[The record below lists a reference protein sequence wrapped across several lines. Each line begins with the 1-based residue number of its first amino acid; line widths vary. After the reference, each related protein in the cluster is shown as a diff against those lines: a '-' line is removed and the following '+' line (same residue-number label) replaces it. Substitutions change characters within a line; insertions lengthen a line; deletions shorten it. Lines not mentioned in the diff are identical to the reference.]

1 MRRTL
6 TALLCLIL
14 CPPLLAGAASTP
26 DGLRA
31 MAGKV
36 TLPGGVA
43 TLDLPPQ
50 LRYLDPADAR
60 KVLVDSWG
68 NPPGPPT
75 LGMIVPAGVD
85 LLGAAGWGVI
95 IGYEQDGHVRDDDAG
110 ADYAGLLAQMKETV
124 ADRNT
129 ARREQGYAAM
139 TLIGWAEP
147 PRYDRARHQLSWA
160 KELHTEGSN
169 ENGLS
174 YNVRLLGREGAL
186 VLNGVAGMNQ
196 FEQVKRG
203 IHQVAAAAAFT
214 AGRRYADFDA
224 RTDRLA
230 AYDLAT
236 LAAGGG
242 AIKPGLLGK
251 LAVALPGFSQLLLI
265 AMAVC
270 GVWLYKVLGR
280 RPARP
285 EAAQAQRRRAG

>member
-1 MRRTL
+1 MRRVL
-6 TALLCLIL
+6 TALLSLLL
-14 CPPLLAGAASTP
+14 CAPLPPATAAALP
-26 DGLRA
+26 DGLHARA
-31 MAGKV
+31 GRI
-36 TLPGGVA
+36 TLPGDIA

-60 KVLVDSWG
+60 KFLIDHWG

-85 LLGAAGWGVI
+85 LQGTAGWGVI
-95 IGYEQDGHVRDDDAG
+95 VGYEQDGHVRDDDTGAG
-110 ADYAGLLAQMKETV
+110 YAGLLAQLKEAV

-169 ENGLS
+169 ENGLN
-174 YNVRLLGREGAL
+174 YNLRLLGREGAL

-203 IHQVAAAAAFT
+203 IHEVAAAADFS

-224 RTDRLA
+224 RTDRVA
-230 AYDLAT
+230 AYGLAT
-236 LAAGGG
+236 LAAGGV
-242 AIKPGLLGK
+242 AAKPGLLGK

-265 AMAVC
+265 AVGVC

-280 RPARP
+280 RPAP
-285 EAAQAQRRRAG
+285 AASARRERTG

>member
-1 MRRTL
+1 MRRVL

-14 CPPLLAGAASTP
+14 CAPPLAGAASMP
-26 DGLRA
+26 DGLHAR
-31 MAGKV
+31 AGKI

-50 LRYLDPADAR
+50 LHYLDPDEAR

-68 NPPGPPT
+68 NPPGPRT
-75 LGMIVPAGVD
+75 LGMIVPVGVD

-110 ADYAGLLAQMKETV
+110 AGYAGLLAQMKEAV

-147 PRYDRARHQLSWA
+147 PRYDRARRQLSWA
-160 KELHTEGSN
+160 KEMHTEGSN
-169 ENGLS
+169 ENGLN
-174 YNVRLLGREGAL
+174 YNLRLLGREGVL

-203 IHQVAAAAAFT
+203 MREVAAAAAFT

-236 LAAGGG
+236 LAAGGVT
-242 AIKPGLLGK
+242 AKPGLLGK

-265 AMAVC
+265 AVAVC
-270 GVWLYKVLGR
+270 GIWLYKVTGR
-280 RPARP
+280 RQEPAAPARR
-285 EAAQAQRRRAG
+285 ERTG

>member
-1 MRRTL
+1 MRRVL

-14 CPPLLAGAASTP
+14 PLLAGAASMP
-26 DGLRA
+26 HGLHA
-31 MAGKV
+31 MAGKI

-50 LRYLDPADAR
+50 LHYLDPDEAR

-68 NPPGPPT
+68 NPPGPQT
-75 LGMIVPAGVD
+75 LGMIVPVGVD

-110 ADYAGLLAQMKETV
+110 ADYAGLLAQMKEAV

-160 KELHTEGSN
+160 KELHIEGSN

-214 AGRRYADFDA
+214 AGRRYADFNA
-224 RTDRLA
+224 RTDRVA
-230 AYDLAT
+230 AYGLAT
-236 LAAGGG
+236 LAAGGV
-242 AIKPGLLGK
+242 AAKPGLLGK
-251 LAVALPGFSQLLLI
+251 LGLALPGFSQLLLI
-265 AMAVC
+265 AVAVC
-270 GVWLYKVLGR
+270 GIWLYKVLGR

-285 EAAQAQRRRAG
+285 EAAPAQRRRAG

>member
-1 MRRTL
+1 MRRVL

-14 CPPLLAGAASTP
+14 CPPLLAGAASMP
-26 DGLRA
+26 HGLHA
-31 MAGKV
+31 MAGKI
-36 TLPGGVA
+36 TLPGGIA

-50 LRYLDPADAR
+50 LRYLDPDEAR

-68 NPPGPPT
+68 NPPGPQT
-75 LGMIVPAGVD
+75 LGMVVPAGVD

-95 IGYEQDGHVRDDDAG
+95 IGYEQDGHVRDNDAG
-110 ADYAGLLAQMKETV
+110 ADYAGLLAQMKEAV

-174 YNVRLLGREGAL
+174 YNVRLLGREGVL
-186 VLNGVAGMNQ
+186 VLDGVAGMNQ

-203 IHQVAAAAAFT
+203 MREVAAAAAFT
-214 AGRRYADFDA
+214 AGRRYDDFNA

-236 LAAGGG
+236 LAAG
-242 AIKPGLLGK
+242 AQLAKPGLLGK

-265 AMAVC
+265 AVAVC
-270 GVWLYKVLGR
+270 GIWLYKVLGR
-280 RPARP
+280 RQEPAAPARR
-285 EAAQAQRRRAG
+285 ERAG